1 MKTPQLL
8 LKFAL
13 IIIVLI
19 MTSSIVGAV
28 SYDIKEM
35 TPEVKASL
43 DARRARYEQLAVM
56 KAQGKVGENNRGYL
70 EALESGDGVRDVVDA
85 ENNDRKSIYKTIVG
99 QNGLP
104 ADALAT
110 VEKVFAQVQRDKAA
124 SGDSLQ
130 DESGNW
136 IKK

>member
-1 MKTPQLL
+1 MKTPRSV

-13 IIIVLI
+13 I
-19 MTSSIVGAV
+19 MTMSILTYTNVWAA

-43 DARRARYEQLAVM
+43 DARRARYEQLAAM
-56 KAQGKVGENNRGYL
+56 KAQGKIGENNHGYL
-70 EALESGDGVRDVVDA
+70 DALDSGDGVKDVVDA
-85 ENNDRKSIYKTIVG
+85 ENTDRKSIYKTIVE

-110 VEKVFAQVQRDKAA
+110 VETVFAQVQRDKAA
-124 SGDSLQ
+124 SGDSIQ
-130 DESGNW
+130 DESGSW